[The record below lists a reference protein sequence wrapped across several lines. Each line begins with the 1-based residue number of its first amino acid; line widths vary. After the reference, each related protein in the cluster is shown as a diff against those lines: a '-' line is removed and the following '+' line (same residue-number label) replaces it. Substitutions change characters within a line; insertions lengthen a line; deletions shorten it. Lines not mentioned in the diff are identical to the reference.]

1 MLGIWKD
8 FDELESSLCL
18 PEIVAILES
27 ARKRA
32 YDDKV
37 FFAKINGI
45 DMEKSSVTK
54 ASEGLLNAV
63 REAMGKEKEARNEV
77 PANDIT
83 RLRGRKARETGF
95 GIGMGLDYEVVDAN
109 GEITTG

>member
-18 PEIVAILES
+18 PEIIAIIETS
-27 ARKRA
+27 RKRA
-32 YDDKV
+32 YEDKV

-45 DMEKSSVTK
+45 DMEKSSPSK
-54 ASEGLLNAV
+54 ASSGLLNAV
-63 REAMGKEKEARNEV
+63 REAMGKEKKARYEL

-83 RLRGRKARETGF
+83 RLKGRKAREAGF
-95 GIGMGLDYEVVDAN
+95 GIGMGLDYEVIDAN
-109 GEITTG
+109 GQITSG